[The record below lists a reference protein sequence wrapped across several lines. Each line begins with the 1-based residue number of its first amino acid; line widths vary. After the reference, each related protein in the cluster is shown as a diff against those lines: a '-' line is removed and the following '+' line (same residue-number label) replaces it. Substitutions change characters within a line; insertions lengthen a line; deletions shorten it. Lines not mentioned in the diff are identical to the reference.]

1 MKRFLY
7 PFYILLIVVI
17 LLPKEKFYFSME
29 TLLAEYHLFI
39 NHEVL
44 TDRFLYLDAEN
55 GEILIDNQA
64 VASIE
69 KIRISPWIFFNRL
82 SVSNL
87 SVLPLY
93 RSFFPG
99 KIDTVTMTYSL
110 LNPLEI
116 AIQGEGDFGRFR
128 GGYDLMS
135 HKLRIVFDA
144 TNELRGYGFLVSKLH
159 QEKGGLVYESD
170 F

>member
-1 MKRFLY
+1 MKRLLY
-7 PFYILLIVVI
+7 SFYIFLIVVI
-17 LLPKEKFYFSME
+17 LLPKEKIYFAME
-29 TLLAEYHLFI
+29 SLLAENHIFI
-39 NHEVL
+39 SHEVL
-44 TDRFLYLDAEN
+44 TDRFFYLDAEN
-55 GEILIDNQA
+55 GDILIDNQA

-69 KIRISPWIFFNRL
+69 NIRISSWIFFNRL
-82 SVSNL
+82 SFSNL

-99 KIDTVTMTYSL
+99 RIDAATLTYSL

-116 AIQGEGDFGRFR
+116 AIEGEGDFGRFR

-144 TNELRGYGFLVSKLH
+144 SNQLRGYGFLVSKLH
-159 QEKGGLVYESD
+159 QEKEGLVYESD